1 MRTRPWALSAIVLAA
16 CASRPPT
23 PAPTE
28 PAAMSDVTTSFG
40 DDLAFLRAHVPDTLV
55 LARGDARVA
64 VVPSYQGRVMTSSAR
79 GEAGASAGW
88 VNRSLI
94 ARGEREPHMNAFGG
108 EDRFWLGPEGGQF
121 GLYFPPGAP
130 FDFDH
135 WQVPEAIDWGRWDL
149 GAHDETR
156 ASFARDA
163 TLVNASGTSFSVHL
177 ARTVRLLD
185 DAEIGALVEGRA
197 DVAAVGYASENA
209 VTNTGASAWTRETG
223 LLSIWILSM
232 YPPSPRATV
241 VIPFRTDAT
250 GPIVHDAYFGV
261 VPADRLHVDAE
272 RGVLFFRADGEHRSK
287 IGIPPSRALPTLGSW
302 DPVRGVLTIVHATLG
317 APDAPYV
324 NSMWET
330 QAEPYGGDALHSY
343 CDGPPAPGAAPLGPF
358 YELESSSPAA
368 SLAPGESALHVQTTV
383 HVEGPRAALEVIARA
398 RFGVGLDE
406 IEGALAR

>member
-1 MRTRPWALSAIVLAA
+1 
-16 CASRPPT
+16 
-23 PAPTE
+23 
-28 PAAMSDVTTSFG
+28 MSDVTTSFG

>member
-1 MRTRPWALSAIVLAA
+1 
-16 CASRPPT
+16 
-23 PAPTE
+23 
-28 PAAMSDVTTSFG
+28 MSDVTTSFG

-94 ARGEREPHMNAFGG
+94 ARGAREPHMNAFGG

-135 WQVPEAIDWGRWDL
+135 WQVPEAIDWGAWDL

-156 ASFARDA
+156 ASFTRDA

-185 DAEIGALVEGRA
+185 DAELGALIEGRT

-223 LLSIWILSM
+223 LVSVWILSM

-250 GPIVHDAYFGV
+250 GPIVNDAYFGV
-261 VPADRLHVDAE
+261 VPADRLHVDVE

-330 QAEPYGGDALHSY
+330 QAEPYAGDALHSY
-343 CDGPPAPGAAPLGPF
+343 CDGPPAPGVAPLGPF

-368 SLAPGESALHVQTTV
+368 ALAPGESAVHVQTTV
-383 HVEGPRAALEVIARA
+383 HVEGPRAALDVIARA

-406 IEGALAR
+406 IERALAP